1 MQIFFIIPILLF
13 SFLSSPIFG
22 QNFRISSP
30 KGVAADFSR
39 GYNAARDG
47 DYASAVRWYT
57 FAADEG
63 NAAAQYNLGV
73 IYENGSGV
81 AKQYKT
87 AVRWYTLAAD
97 QGYAA
102 AQYNL
107 GVIYENGS
115 GVAKQ
120 YKTAVRW
127 YTLAADQGY
136 VEAQYNLGVIYENG
150 SGVAQ
155 EYDTAL
161 RWYTLASAQG
171 HANAQNNLGAMYY
184 KGAGVQKSNAYA
196 HIWFN
201 IAASSVDTA
210 NAQKNMDMV
219 EKEMTTSEIKKAQS
233 LARKC
238 VAKKYTGC

>member
-81 AKQYKT
+81 AQQYKT
-87 AVRWYTLAAD
+87 AV
-97 QGYAA
+97 Q
-102 AQYNL
+102 
-107 GVIYENGS
+107 
-115 GVAKQ
+115 
-120 YKTAVRW
+120 W

-201 IAASSVDTA
+201 IAASSGDTA

>member
-81 AKQYKT
+81 AQQYKT
-87 AVRWYTLAAD
+87 AV
-97 QGYAA
+97 Q
-102 AQYNL
+102 
-107 GVIYENGS
+107 
-115 GVAKQ
+115 
-120 YKTAVRW
+120 W

-155 EYDTAL
+155 QYDTAL

-201 IAASSVDTA
+201 IAASSGNTA

>member
-115 GVAKQ
+115 GVA
-120 YKTAVRW
+120 
-127 YTLAADQGY
+127 
-136 VEAQYNLGVIYENG
+136 
-150 SGVAQ
+150 Q

-201 IAASSVDTA
+201 IAASSGDTA